1 VLVIP
6 PIRRCERFG
15 LRSYCSSPGD
25 QLQHKH
31 ILQCC
36 RGPHKWKMGSIDHEV
51 LHASTWIWCLPAEL
65 WINPAHVLFYFKLTF
80 SVSFTLSSTVGLKL
94 YNLLAVQ
101 KHKHKL
107 GNRTCQ
113 YCVQVGASG
122 NISSNCKPA
131 KMYET

>member
-1 VLVIP
+1 MLVVP
-6 PIRRCERFG
+6 PITGCERFR
-15 LRSYCSSPGD
+15 LRSFVEINSNISISSNAAED
-25 QLQHKH
+25 HT
-31 ILQCC
+31 
-36 RGPHKWKMGSIDHEV
+36 KWKMGSIDHEV